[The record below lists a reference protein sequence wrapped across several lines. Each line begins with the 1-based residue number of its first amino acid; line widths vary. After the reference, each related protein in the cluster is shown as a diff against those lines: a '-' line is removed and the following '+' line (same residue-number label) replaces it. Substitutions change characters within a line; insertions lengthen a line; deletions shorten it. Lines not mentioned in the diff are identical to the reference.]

1 MTILG
6 CSKGAE
12 VYSMAWI
19 IRSARPDIDL
29 RIQAIDISAEIVE
42 FAEKG
47 VYSLRKPQPQD
58 LSTEDAVQRKG
69 GAPIPTSDQHAW
81 IFERLSQEETGSMFE
96 IRGEDATIRD
106 WLRKGI
112 TWQSGDAGD
121 PKLAAK
127 LGKQDILVANRFL
140 CHMVPEDAEKC
151 MRNLDRFVAPGG
163 YLFVNGVDLDVRTRI
178 AVERGWTPVTDL
190 IREIHACD
198 DLLGAWPVHYW
209 GLEPLDEKRPD
220 WQLRYA
226 SVFQIGNAPS
236 TSVAQ
241 TVRDAGIQEAGPEV
255 IIALDAR

>member
-1 MTILG
+1 MQDSFYRFYLTQLRRAWRCVPVSLRNSGVARVYARHVYRFACLHDRRQHFATFFLRNRAELQLLLRLAEQTPRGAQLRMTILG

-121 PKLAAK
+121 PELAAK
-127 LGKQDILVANRFL
+127 LGKQDILVANTFL
-140 CHMVPEDAEKC
+140 CHMRPPEAEKC
-151 MRNLDRFVAPGG
+151 IRNVGRFVKPGG
-163 YLFVNGVDLDVRTRI
+163 YLLSTDSIWMFGKRI
-178 AVERGWTPVTDL
+178 A
-190 IREIHACD
+190 RE
-198 DLLGAWPVHYW
+198 
-209 GLEPLDEKRPD
+209 
-220 WQLRYA
+220 Q
-226 SVFQIGNAPS
+226 
-236 TSVAQ
+236 
-241 TVRDAGIQEAGPEV
+241 
-255 IIALDAR
+255 